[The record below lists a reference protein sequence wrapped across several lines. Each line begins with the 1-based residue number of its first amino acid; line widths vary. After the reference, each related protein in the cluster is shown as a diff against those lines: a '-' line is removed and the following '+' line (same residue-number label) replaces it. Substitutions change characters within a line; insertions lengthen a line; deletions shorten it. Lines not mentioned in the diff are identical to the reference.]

1 MQVYI
6 VGEDDEMVMQ
16 IAQKIPFR
24 PTQCPKCLNYAAD
37 ANRCRAFAVES
48 WPSPLLAVFEG
59 ESGDGC
65 TRFFPIKESDSEVS
79 HEEVLAREL
88 IEAGGELPPEPV
100 AAAAA
105 ELVQEPEL
113 AAATETTI
121 SLVEG
126 TPVAVEPPQ
135 QMAAVEPAR
144 KPIEPPPPPVPVEAQ
159 TPPPARGEA
168 RIHCQKCRAENPKG
182 ADRCQRCNARL
193 LPGESAVTRIST
205 FIMMWIIAAG
215 LGYLVYHWYIQSP
228 ESAPNIPA
236 LDAFLNPIVLGLAAL
251 IAFISGLV
259 ILVRRTP
266 EYLKYQIRGTRH
278 EKLNPWQA
286 LEDLDRAVDEA
297 PDKEKGKLIKQR
309 AKLYER
315 LGFAE
320 DAARDYL
327 LLITAPDRFKGEADA
342 VSLFIGAD
350 SGVYEKSRRDSE
362 IKTVL
367 ASGKA
372 KAVGYCPQC
381 DLVVELN
388 QDERCFIHPKAKGRE
403 IEYVIPADI
412 VAGKLA
418 VMQKMEASRPK
429 VSEQIS
435 NLLVEGKA
443 TAIGYCPKCTGVVEL
458 DPERLCRVHPK
469 AKIKDIQY
477 AVPRNLSAAR
487 KRIFTARQGNR
498 LSSTRA
504 VIFVVGLLL
513 LAYAILILLDI
524 DLGSLFQR

>member
-1 MQVYI
+1 MS
-6 VGEDDEMVMQ
+6 MQ

-24 PTQCPKCLNYAAD
+24 PTQCSKCLNYAAET
-37 ANRCRAFAVES
+37 NRCRAFAVES
-48 WPSPLLAVFEG
+48 WPSPLLAVFDG
-59 ESGDGC
+59 ESEDVC
-65 TRFFPIKESDSEVS
+65 TRFFPFKAADEEVT

-88 IEAGGELPPEPV
+88 MEAGGELPSEPE
-100 AAAAA
+100 AAADI
-105 ELVQEPEL
+105 ELSQEPEP
-113 AAATETTI
+113 AAVTEAPI
-121 SLVEG
+121 PPVEE
-126 TPVAVEPPQ
+126 TPVAVEPSQ
-135 QMAAVEPAR
+135 QPAAVEPAQ
-144 KPIEPPPPPVPVEAQ
+144 KPIEAVQAVKVEAP

-168 RIHCQKCRAENPKG
+168 RIHCRKCRAENPKG

-193 LPGESAVTRIST
+193 LPGESAGTRIST

-251 IAFISGLV
+251 IAFISGFV

-266 EYLKYQIRGTRH
+266 EYLKYQIRATRH

-309 AKLYER
+309 AKLYEH

-327 LLITAPDRFKGEADA
+327 LLITSPNRFKGEADA

-367 ASGKA
+367 SSGKA
-372 KAVGYCPQC
+372 RAVGYCPQC

-388 QDERCFIHPKAKGRE
+388 PDERCFVHPKVKGRE
-403 IEYVIPADI
+403 VEYVIPADI
-412 VAGKLA
+412 AAGKLA
-418 VMQKMEASRPK
+418 VMQKMETAKPK

-435 NLLVEGKA
+435 KLLVEGKA

-469 AKIKDIQY
+469 ARIQNIQY
-477 AVPRNLSAAR
+477 AVPRDLAAAR

-504 VIFVVGLLL
+504 VLYVVGLLL
-513 LAYAILILLDI
+513 LAYAVIILLDI
-524 DLGSLFQR
+524 DLGSIFQR